1 MNKLIAFVGGVVIG
15 TVYSKQIKQVVNEY
29 REQVN
34 QKEVKKI
41 ADIVKKQVAANM
53 KLVGEDDSKS
63 GSSKKIDGAFVPPDD
78 YLI

>member
-1 MNKLIAFVGGVVIG
+1 MNKLIAFVGGVIVG

-34 QKEVKKI
+34 QKEAKDLLDMI
-41 ADIVKKQVAANM
+41 EKQATNM

-63 GSSKKIDGAFVPPDD
+63 GSSKKIDGAFDPIDD
-78 YLI
+78 YLN

>member
-34 QKEVKKI
+34 QKEAK
-41 ADIVKKQVAANM
+41 DILDMIEKRATNM
-53 KLVGEDDSKS
+53 KLAGEDDSKS
-63 GSSKKIDGAFVPPDD
+63 DSYKKIDGSFDPNDD
-78 YLI
+78 YLV

>member
-29 REQVN
+29 KEQLN

-41 ADIVKKQVAANM
+41 ADIVKKQVAANT
-53 KLVGEDDSKS
+53 KLVGDDDSKS
-63 GSSKKIDGAFVPPDD
+63 DSYKKIDGSFDPNDD
-78 YLI
+78 YLV

>member
-15 TVYSKQIKQVVNEY
+15 TVYSKQIKQVVNEC

-34 QKEVKKI
+34 QKEAK
-41 ADIVKKQVAANM
+41 DILDMIEKRATNM

-63 GSSKKIDGAFVPPDD
+63 DSYKKIDGAFDPIDD
-78 YLI
+78 YLN

>member
-34 QKEVKKI
+34 QKEAK
-41 ADIVKKQVAANM
+41 DILDMIEKRTTNM
-53 KLVGEDDSKS
+53 KLAGEDDSKS
-63 GSSKKIDGAFVPPDD
+63 DSPKKIDGAFDPIDD
-78 YLI
+78 YLN

>member
-1 MNKLIAFVGGVVIG
+1 MNKLIAFVGGVIVG
-15 TVYSKQIKQVVNEY
+15 TVYSKQIKQVANEY

-34 QKEVKKI
+34 QKEAK
-41 ADIVKKQVAANM
+41 DILDMIEKRATNM

-63 GSSKKIDGAFVPPDD
+63 NSSKKIDGAFVPPDD

>member
-34 QKEVKKI
+34 QKEAK
-41 ADIVKKQVAANM
+41 DILDMIEKRATNM

-63 GSSKKIDGAFVPPDD
+63 DSYKKIDGSFDPNDD
-78 YLI
+78 YLV